1 MAPQFHHAK
10 EIQSCRRMV
19 STMRYVIVKGE
30 FFHGLEGALSQFLS
44 TRPGWGSERS
54 HSPRLGTKRSVE
66 ALRICS
72 LQRVGDSRAAW
83 QRAFSKSGKGM
94 ASAAISSHGNSRSF
108 VRRKA
113 FQLELQAYR
122 RVKTFVGNASSG
134 FAHSMDGARSGKIRV
149 GGHFNPKARSRTTMS
164 TPTWSSN
171 SSPNCQAVQYLC
183 GWERCDLD
191 SMARNVYGK
200 DKWHVLVD
208 ASQARCARF
217 RQRRINYVAALERLV
232 ALVATRQ
239 AKLAQFRE
247 LQRLLATTPP
257 DQSIFIS
264 SIS

>member
-1 MAPQFHHAK
+1 MAAR
-10 EIQSCRRMV
+10 IQQKW
-19 STMRYVIVKGE
+19 KG
-30 FFHGLEGALSQFLS
+30 
-44 TRPGWGSERS
+44 
-54 HSPRLGTKRSVE
+54 
-66 ALRICS
+66 
-72 LQRVGDSRAAW
+72 
-83 QRAFSKSGKGM
+83 
-94 ASAAISSHGNSRSF
+94 F

-113 FQLELQAYR
+113 FQLELQAYQ

-149 GGHFNPKARSRTTMS
+149 GGHFNPKTRSRTTMS

-171 SSPNCQAVQYLC
+171 SPPNCQAVQYLC

-247 LQRLLATTPP
+247 LQHLLATTPP
-257 DQSIFIS
+257 DQTIATSLIDGFPSKYAAPIVDKRKYENERAACRARQLQYVYDQKQVLTKLQARTLKCCVHGPNELCHEAKS
-264 SIS
+264 SQSYHRRCD